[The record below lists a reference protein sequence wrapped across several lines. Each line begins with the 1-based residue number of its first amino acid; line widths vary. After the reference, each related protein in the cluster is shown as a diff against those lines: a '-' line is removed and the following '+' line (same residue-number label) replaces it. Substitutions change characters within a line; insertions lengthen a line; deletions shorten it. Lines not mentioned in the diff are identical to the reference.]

1 MTVRVA
7 RSHCPHR
14 GRAVIERWMVWG
26 AYSGGITVGEVAIC
40 LQYDWP
46 FALACRAVARTAC
59 RVARAGSVTLISGR
73 AV

>member
-1 MTVRVA
+1 
-7 RSHCPHR
+7 
-14 GRAVIERWMVWG
+14 MVWG